1 MNDSLLSAIKALD
14 FTAIRNICLALSQE
28 ERQELKSYFARKNF
42 NFIFREVLKEEKRYH
57 FSNKELAI
65 ISYTIMCV
73 CNTLEEVR
81 KIELFQNIEPY
92 IRGNYYYFLSSLEDE
107 VLLDFVQTPQGA
119 YMIEGIQLMYKDNPS
134 KMSFQIL
141 WSAYKAGYIAL
152 NEGIFI
158 ENMYNINWFKAD
170 EHLTKYLLKH
180 PETVV
185 LFPSVPTYIQ
195 DTIFT
200 TEEWKKI
207 YHTLDK
213 KGYFTNKNAILHA
226 FIETLLNPW
235 KKNVLDM
242 YCRWIENLEPSHQEL
257 LSSQHTLFALLSS
270 DKTSVVN
277 FVMKLI
283 KEISSEKEFDFQAF
297 ADNFALCFAVQ
308 KIAKSQLIGLGI
320 LEKYY
325 KKQAPAYPDYREQLA
340 VLFTIPDVKLQEK
353 VASLLTTYFGGE
365 GLADVVA
372 PYEDYLK
379 GKAQDL
385 LSPTPVPP
393 SEGKGASLNQYN
405 DLSSQLLDCPP
416 SGKSARAEYVEGL
429 NSHTS
434 QIARAAR
441 TPKTWDDLLFLIGDY
456 IRERS
461 PLVLDLFFEG
471 LNQLQAQTP
480 ADYPEL
486 VKPYLNQL
494 LSNERAVTSLF
505 YQFLDSWCNQSPI
518 PLVYNTNKE
527 WEELQ
532 EFYKEKK
539 YSQAEKFNKL
549 REIHVSANKAKK
561 IFPFFFNK
569 IACTL
574 LKLKEKDM
582 LPFIST
588 PTHAPFYIEPI
599 TFLERFIQY
608 EKAGKTPMQEDV
620 IIGLNRLLPTEI
632 TEAQKQL
639 ALSLTGD
646 YAPALQYYF
655 EVSNAITITDAT
667 RVLWGQV
674 LRLKDIDGVFPE
686 LEIPQKP
693 NLQGLVRPFYLK
705 YEVEL
710 TKING
715 VERNKIILEDNWDKK
730 HSSYS
735 YYNELGANYYNV
747 SPMGKVI
754 DEDIDYELS
763 LNPRYIDGWLCKYLL
778 PYTQGMDSESLS
790 EATRV
795 MSLLLEHHLPIYHGG
810 WLMVATCL
818 LAERKPLRDLAA
830 EYILLNL
837 QKGETLTYLAEAI
850 GTLLA
855 HKYAPIA
862 RFVEFLDLP
871 TRDPKVKAFQKSVL
885 EAYLPLAEKQE
896 KKPTNHKKLVEFN
909 R

>member
-1 MNDSLLSAIKALD
+1 MKENLLSAIKAHD
-14 FTAIRNICLALSQE
+14 FTAIRNICFEISEE

-42 NFIFREVLKEEKRYH
+42 NFIFREVLEKEKRYH

-92 IRGNYYYFLSSLEDE
+92 VKGNYYYFLSSLEDE

-119 YMIEGIQLMYKDNPS
+119 YMIEGIQLMYKDNPLE
-134 KMSFQIL
+134 MSFQIL
-141 WSAYKAGYIAL
+141 WSVYKAGYIPL
-152 NEGIFI
+152 NEGVFI
-158 ENMYNINWFKAD
+158 QRMYDLNWFKA
-170 EHLTKYLLKH
+170 EEYLTKYLLKH

-185 LFPSVPTYIQ
+185 LFPSVPAYIQ

-207 YHTLDK
+207 YHTLNK
-213 KGYFTNKNAILHA
+213 KGYLTNKNAILHS
-226 FIETLLNPW
+226 FIEALLNPW
-235 KKNVLDM
+235 KKTVLDM
-242 YCRWIENLEPSHQEL
+242 YCRWIETFEPSHQEL
-257 LSSQHTLFALLSS
+257 LSNQHTLFALLSS

-283 KEISSEKEFDFQAF
+283 KEISNEKGFDFQAF
-297 ADNFALCFAVQ
+297 ADNFALCFTTQ
-308 KIAKSQLIGLGI
+308 KIAKSQLIGLDI
-320 LEKYY
+320 LAKHY
-325 KKQAPAYPDYREQLA
+325 KQQAPANIEYREQLV
-340 VLFTIPDVKLQEK
+340 VLFTVPDAKLQEK

-365 GLADVVA
+365 GLTEVVA
-372 PYEDYLK
+372 LYQDYLK

-385 LSPTPVPP
+385 LQSLPSPNSSENSENSENSQTVCAARTSQTASTARPLTPVP
-393 SEGKGASLNQYN
+393 
-405 DLSSQLLDCPP
+405 CP
-416 SGKSARAEYVEGL
+416 L
-429 NSHTS
+429 
-434 QIARAAR
+434 
-441 TPKTWDDLLFLIGDY
+441 TPDDLLFLIGDC

-471 LNQLQAQTP
+471 LNQLQAQIP
-480 ADYPEL
+480 ADYPEQ
-486 VKPYLNQL
+486 VKPYLKQL

-505 YQFLDSWCNQSPI
+505 YQFLDLWCSQSPI

-527 WEELQ
+527 WNELQ
-532 EFYKEKK
+532 ELYNEKK

-561 IFPFFFNK
+561 IFPFLFNK

-574 LKLKEKDM
+574 RKLKEKET

-588 PTHAPFYIEPI
+588 PTHAPFYIEPL
-599 TFLERFIQY
+599 TFLERIIQY
-608 EKAGKTPMQEDV
+608 EKAGKTPIQEDV

-632 TEAQKQL
+632 TEVQKQL

-646 YAPALQYYF
+646 YTPALQYYF
-655 EVSNAITITDAT
+655 EVSKTITITDAT

-730 HSSYS
+730 HSTYL
-735 YYNELGANYYNV
+735 YYNDLGANYYNV

-778 PYTQGMDSESLS
+778 TYTQGMDRESLS

-795 MSLLLEHHLPIYHGG
+795 MSLLLQYNLPIYHGG

-818 LAERKPLRDLAA
+818 LAERKPLRELAT
-830 EYILLNL
+830 EYILLSL
-837 QKGETLTYLAEAI
+837 QREETLSYLAEAI

-871 TRDPKVKAFQKSVL
+871 TRDPKVKGFQKAVV

-896 KKPTNHKKLVEFN
+896 KKPTNHKKLVSFLIN
-909 R
+909 